1 MKKLTI
7 AFAVLMMLTG
17 VAISIMKSMGIGPF
31 ADGGEGG
38 AGEVA
43 QPLDEPPR
51 FMDMPPLVIPV
62 FHGEKVATTIHIQL
76 KLEIR
81 GSDNEEKVTRMMPRL
96 NDAFLRDLYAFI
108 PRLLRKQ
115 KRVDVVII
123 KQRLQMIGDKV
134 VGKGSIGSV
143 LVQSISDSAKAGG
156 AQ

>member
-31 ADGGEGG
+31 ANGGEES
-38 AGEVA
+38 GEVA
-43 QPLDEPPR
+43 QPSNEPPR
-51 FMDMPPLVIPV
+51 FMDMDPLVIPV

-81 GSDNEEKVTRMMPRL
+81 GSDNEEKVSRMMPRL

-115 KRVDVVII
+115 KRVDVIII

-134 VGKGSIGSV
+134 AGKGSIGSV
-143 LVQSISDSAKAGG
+143 LVQSISDSSKARGSP
-156 AQ
+156 